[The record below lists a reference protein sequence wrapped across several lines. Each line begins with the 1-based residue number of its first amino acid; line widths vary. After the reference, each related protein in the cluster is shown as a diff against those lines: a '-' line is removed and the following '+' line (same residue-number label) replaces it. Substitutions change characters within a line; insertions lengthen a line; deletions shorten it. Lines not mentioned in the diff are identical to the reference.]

1 MPDIQFAF
9 SRLGHIYSCNLSNP
23 NTYEAPNVHNP
34 YFSTSD
40 VNQMFTKATTNF
52 SVFHSLV
59 KIFYKLQGFVSM
71 LNKAPS
77 CFAVSET
84 WSNSESAVG
93 TIQLQNY
100 TFIHKPSSTRA
111 DGVGVYI
118 QICSNYSVCHDICM
132 PSSNCESLWVKIETN
147 SGKFIY
153 LGVIYR
159 HPNQHFDDFKKD
171 LNGVLTNFN
180 LNNNEYIITGDLN
193 IDLLESTSDNKVGRY
208 DQNLESLGC
217 KPLNTAPTR
226 FSSTVS
232 PSLLDHI
239 YCKLRNTKQIAG
251 IAIFD
256 VSDHLPISLW
266 LSTSINRKSEKQ
278 IIR

>member
-1 MPDIQFAF
+1 MHKTDDSLFCQTCTCVCSKWNCLTCIICFNACHVASSLLTSEETSAALKFQEPFYCQNCLSKILPFRSVPDIQFAF

-23 NTYEAPNVHNP
+23 NTYEVHNVHNP

-59 KIFYKLQGFVSM
+59 KNFYKLQGFVSM

-118 QICSNYSVCHDICM
+118 QICSNNSVCHDICM
-132 PSSNCESLWVKIETN
+132 PSSNCESLWVKSKPILVNLYIWELYTGIQTN
-147 SGKFIY
+147 I
-153 LGVIYR
+153 LMIL
-159 HPNQHFDDFKKD
+159 KK
-171 LNGVLTNFN
+171 
-180 LNNNEYIITGDLN
+180 I
-193 IDLLESTSDNKVGRY
+193 
-208 DQNLESLGC
+208 
-217 KPLNTAPTR
+217 
-226 FSSTVS
+226 
-232 PSLLDHI
+232 
-239 YCKLRNTKQIAG
+239 
-251 IAIFD
+251 
-256 VSDHLPISLW
+256 
-266 LSTSINRKSEKQ
+266 
-278 IIR
+278 